1 VRSDRLALLPQRE
14 EETMMVEATRD
25 SGPVR
30 SLSVRSALP
39 WVATVAR
46 LVVAGVLIV
55 AGWLKMGAPAISI
68 KAVEAYEILPQGVAE
83 IVGYVLPILE
93 IVIGALLIVGLL
105 TRVAA
110 VGAGLLMLVF
120 ITGIGSA
127 WARGL
132 NIDCGCFGG
141 GGALAPGETAAYL
154 PEILRDLGL
163 LALAAWIVMRP
174 PGRVALDS
182 ALGLAPASPGDE
194 GDPGADPDRHD
205 DHDDHDDR
213 PGRTDDMAGLAGEAA
228 AGDANHEERH

>member
-1 VRSDRLALLPQRE
+1 MA
-14 EETMMVEATRD
+14 EATRD

-30 SLSVRSALP
+30 SLSVQSALP
-39 WVATVAR
+39 WVSTVAR
-46 LVVAGVLIV
+46 LVVAAVLIV

-93 IVIGALLIVGLL
+93 IVIGALLVVGLL

-110 VGAGLLMLVF
+110 AGAGLLMLVF
-120 ITGIGSA
+120 IIGIGSA

-141 GGALAPGETAAYL
+141 GGALAPGETASYL

-182 ALGLAPASPGDE
+182 ALGLAPGDE
-194 GDPGADPDRHD
+194 GDLGDDPDPHD
-205 DHDDHDDR
+205 DLGDGS
-213 PGRTDDMAGLAGEAA
+213 GRTDDPAGL

>member
-1 VRSDRLALLPQRE
+1 
-14 EETMMVEATRD
+14 MVEATRD
-25 SGPVR
+25 SGSAR

-39 WVATVAR
+39 WVVTAAR

-68 KAVEAYEILPQGVAE
+68 KAVEAYEILPQGAAE

-120 ITGIGSA
+120 ITGITSA

-141 GGALAPGETAAYL
+141 GGALRPGETADYL

-163 LALAAWIVMRP
+163 LVLAAWIVMRP

-182 ALGLAPASPGDE
+182 ALGLAPVSPGDE
-194 GDPGADPDRHD
+194 SDRDHPDRHD